1 MLSATNATVTNVT
14 ATNVSSGS
22 IIATTIVGST
32 SVSSGMLSATNATVT
47 NVTATNVSSGS
58 INATT
63 IVGST
68 SVSSGLLSATNIVGT
83 NISAGTLSGTTITG
97 ANLSLSGNLIVGG
110 TLTTVNI
117 TSTNILNTN
126 ISVGTIIATGLSA
139 LQNVTLTNVSAGT
152 INASTMNLSTGITA
166 ASAQITNEN
175 VTTSTIATARIT
187 SNLISLGNSNTV
199 GNIFTTGG
207 NVGINTTA
215 PGAQLT
221 VNGDIRVTPTAAGNN
236 VGVNLLRSGTA
247 DWYMYNPTGS
257 SNLRFYNSGDLMTLT
272 STGTLGIG
280 TTSPG
285 SSLHISTNS
294 PGSNSNSLLLDNSN
308 SRIALQNWSYTG
320 NSKGTLRLSQNA
332 YWDAAGTTTLY
343 NTALSAWSIEM
354 GTNTDSLLVYRFN
367 TAGSSSIPFCIASSG
382 NVGIGTGSPGSSLHV
397 AGTIPVLPVG
407 NGVHLGIDSN
417 TFAAIQLNSTAGS
430 YIDFGTGGD
439 YQARIIASSA
449 GNVSLY
455 SNGGSGAYACVA
467 NAGLGINTIA
477 PSNILQVGNAGRLRI
492 SNGTTDYSL
501 LGTLDSDSATN
512 TRIVVSGNTRPSS
525 NGNIDYCATA
535 TGSHN
540 WFTTDSTTQ
549 KMILT
554 SAGNL
559 GIGNNSPSVFSIKTA
574 AHFNANG
581 SGDQLVIHANGSSG
595 SNGYFYYNAGNGY
608 GAASD
613 KRIKNNITPINS
625 EDAIAFI
632 SNITPSDF
640 CLNGQTERQSG
651 FIAQNVLVAAQNDA
665 QKNTVAKWETYDE
678 TDPECPLLGIS
689 ERPIL
694 SNLVVMVKHQQ
705 TYIQALE
712 SRLAALEQ
720 KINI

>member
-1 MLSATNATVTNVT
+1 M
-14 ATNVSSGS
+14 
-22 IIATTIVGST
+22 
-32 SVSSGMLSATNATVT
+32 
-47 NVTATNVSSGS
+47 
-58 INATT
+58 
-63 IVGST
+63 
-68 SVSSGLLSATNIVGT
+68 
-83 NISAGTLSGTTITG
+83 SGTTITG

-207 NVGINTTA
+207 NVGINTTS

-280 TTSPG
+280 TVTPDIGFVSTIPNAKLTLLSGASGAENVMTRISLG
-285 SSLHISTNS
+285 SGSGHCSAIEGGHSTN
-294 PGSNSNSLLLDNSN
+294 GRTSLAFMTCVN
-308 SRIALQNWSYTG
+308 
-320 NSKGTLRLSQNA
+320 
-332 YWDAAGTTTLY
+332 AGTNGGNPLTRMY
-343 NTALSAWSIEM
+343 I
-354 GTNTDSLLVYRFN
+354 DKD
-367 TAGSSSIPFCIASSG
+367 G
-382 NVGIGTGSPGSSLHV
+382 NVGI
-397 AGTIPVLPVG
+397 
-407 NGVHLGIDSN
+407 N
-417 TFAAIQLNSTAGS
+417 TT
-430 YIDFGTGGD
+430 
-439 YQARIIASSA
+439 
-449 GNVSLY
+449 
-455 SNGGSGAYACVA
+455 
-467 NAGLGINTIA
+467 A